1 MRILFIC
8 CIMLAPALCAAQ
20 QEDSTINIK
29 KDSKYKS
36 YFEVATSFGNSY
48 FSAKNKSLNAK
59 GQPSVFL
66 ITPSVSYYHK
76 SGLGLT
82 ASAYLINLGDSS
94 GFYQYSLSP
103 SYQLTNNDK
112 LDATVS
118 YTRYFVKK
126 GYETT
131 ASPFK
136 DEFYGQINLK
146 KPWLQPGLSISYSSG
161 SFKVYNN
168 VDTIL
173 LSARRKFTDTVTTNV
188 SGFTLSPFIQHEF
201 DFYELINKNDELTI
215 TPQFLL
221 NTGSS
226 TFAETHQNLFYTR
239 RLQRASGSKL
249 LKKLGRFNQQ
259 TPFEI
264 ESLALSTD
272 ANYAIGKFG
281 IDTQFY
287 LDYYLPATK
296 TKRLTSI
303 YSVQLS
309 YDF

>member
-29 KDSKYKS
+29 KDTKDKS

-48 FSAKNKSLNAK
+48 FSSKNKSLNAK
-59 GQPSVFL
+59 GQPSVFV

-82 ASAYLINLGDSS
+82 ASAYLINSGDSS

-112 LDATVS
+112 VDATVS

-126 GYETT
+126 GYE
-131 ASPFK
+131 AISSPFK
-136 DEFYGQINLK
+136 NEFYGQVNLK
-146 KPWLQPGLSISYSSG
+146 KPWLQPGISMGYSSG
-161 SFKVYNN
+161 SFTTYNN
-168 VDTIL
+168 VDTVL
-173 LSARRKFTDTVTTNV
+173 LGARRKFTDTVSTKV
-188 SGFTLSPFIQHEF
+188 SGFTLSTFVQHEF

-226 TFAETHQNLFYTR
+226 TFEEKHQNPFYTR
-239 RLQRASGSKL
+239 RLQKASGSKL
-249 LKKLGRFNQQ
+249 LKKLGRLNQQ

-272 ANYAIGKFG
+272 ANYAIGKFSV
-281 IDTQFY
+281 DTQLY

-296 TKRLTSI
+296 SKRFTSI
-303 YSVQLS
+303 YSV
-309 YDF
+309 